1 MLDALSVF
9 APLSSVGIAV
19 LLSDGGVHRVPA
31 VVGAAAGAHFGVGVA
46 VLGGA
51 ARCGHGNAPRGRVSD
66 ALRPPRGVAAVGDD
80 GDCHHRERYS
90 GGAGVCHWPADPLR
104 DPALG
109 WVLVD
114 W

>member
-1 MLDALSVF
+1 MFV
-9 APLSSVGIAV
+9 V
-19 LLSDGGVHRVPA
+19 LPSDRSVHRVPA
-31 VVGAAAGAHFGVGVA
+31 VVGAAAGAYFGAGVA
-46 VLGGA
+46 GLGRA
-51 ARCGHGNAPRGRVSD
+51 ARRGNGNAPRGCVSD

-109 WVLVD
+109 WVPVD
-114 W
+114 R